1 MCEPFPEHEQAL
13 PNSQEAARCIWPHQQ
28 HQSPWHQE
36 TEPVAEAIE
45 IAETQIAEVQIAE
58 VQIAEVQIAEVQIAE
73 APIAGVQIAEAP
85 IAEAPIAAPSLQ
97 QLQ

>member
-36 TEPVAEAIE
+36 TEPVAKAIE
-45 IAETQIAEVQIAE
+45 IAEKQIAELQIAETQIAEVQIAE
-58 VQIAEVQIAEVQIAE
+58 AQIAE
-73 APIAGVQIAEAP
+73 APIVEAQ
-85 IAEAPIAAPSLQ
+85 IAAPSLQ
-97 QLQ
+97 QQP